1 MSVYWSICFSL
12 YLSVLEWIACMCM
25 CEQLFKR
32 FLHKKLR
39 SRFHSFDAYIRFVV
53 RFMLIFIWWMCG
65 KFSIKTEQHL
75 MAFSLWMRMESEFK
89 NFSLKN
95 QLIEN
100 DESFFS
106 ELIFF
111 FFVTKL
117 ISTSIQWKSRVGF
130 CYSNYPIELVLFI
143 SFLSL
148 FSLLIL
154 FILDLQ
160 HFCFVLLLFR
170 ATQLH
175 AMCLIDSYK
184 WLTYE
189 FNNYR
194 SQYFEQWTLKERQ
207 RHFTRC
213 VTIANESVLIESIG

>member
-1 MSVYWSICFSL
+1 MIVNGFPPVNRLIILNVCILINLFLFVSL
-12 YLSVLEWIACMCM
+12 SFGMNRASWMCM

-111 FFVTKL
+111 FFRYKVNKYFDTMKVTSWFLLLKL
-117 ISTSIQWKSRVGF
+117 SHWIGF
-130 CYSNYPIELVLFI
+130 IYFI
-143 SFLSL
+143 SVTFLSFNSLHFGFTTFL
-148 FSLLIL
+148 FCAAFVSSDPTTCNVSYW
-154 FILDLQ
+154 FI
-160 HFCFVLLLFR
+160 
-170 ATQLH
+170 
-175 AMCLIDSYK
+175 
-184 WLTYE
+184 
-189 FNNYR
+189 
-194 SQYFEQWTLKERQ
+194 
-207 RHFTRC
+207 
-213 VTIANESVLIESIG
+213 